1 MNIYGGNSGYVGY
14 SESVRAAYARSEGK
28 FPKTAFKKYY
38 GISEKKFNELAA
50 REIIYVSEWHHVSK
64 YGNKVDFWA
73 IDEEREPL
81 FWLLIG
87 KKDLAFKAYKE
98 TRDYS
103 ATTIKNNPVKS
114 YERKKTFLFEAGKYA
129 MTENLNINDTFIYKN
144 QKILI
149 CRKTKRKHI
158 PVCRFAKQ
166 L

>member
-14 SESVRAAYARSEGK
+14 SESMRAAYARSEGK
-28 FPKTAFKKYY
+28 LPKTAFKKFY

-64 YGNKVDFWA
+64 YGKKVDFWA
-73 IDEEREPL
+73 IDEERKPL

-87 KKDLAFKAYKE
+87 EKGFAFELYKG

-103 ATTIKNNPVKS
+103 ATTIKNDLVKA
-114 YERKKTFLFEAGKYA
+114 YDRKKTFLLEAGKYA
-129 MTENLNINDTFIYKN
+129 MSENLNINDTFLYKA

-149 CRKTKRKHI
+149 YGKTKRNHI
-158 PVCRFAKQ
+158 PVCCFAK